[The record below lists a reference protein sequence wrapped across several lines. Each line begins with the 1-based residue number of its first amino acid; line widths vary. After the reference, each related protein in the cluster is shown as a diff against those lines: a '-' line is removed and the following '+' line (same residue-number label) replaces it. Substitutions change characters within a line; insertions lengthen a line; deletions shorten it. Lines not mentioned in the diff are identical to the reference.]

1 MEIDEIRIYSGC
13 LEQGLDFKSYIL
25 EIDKNLIIKNIYPT
39 KNRGAILE
47 VDSILQKITKLKDF
61 DIAITI
67 ISKKQEIPI
76 LMVEYS
82 TAVPTDD
89 HKMQRSDVY
98 FWASLFK
105 IPVLKISP
113 LYNDSFKN
121 HGGGNKITLLQEIN
135 LTIKQEAVVYFIDWK
150 INNSLQLITNKERLS
165 CIDYNKEL
173 YNILKNILE
182 KLKRYTDF
190 NMVYKNLLQE
200 QMKYFNI
207 KELKSLENNFVYSTR
222 FQKIQEKII
231 VKINRFGHAMDP
243 DRGILFFM
251 NQLFGLENVI
261 TKFVIKR
268 KNKIGSES
276 YNALFD
282 GLSENIKKQLDN
294 LISKNF
300 DEELVLEIFKIA
312 TGIKLNFKRVDSK
325 RYKILDSD
333 LIIFLKTYKS
343 MSYKSIFINSCK
355 LQLCDYNQNIICEI
369 SWNHEIIKNYLNGL
383 NTGIGTPINLY
394 PISLN
399 TAKEDIITYASIL
412 LLNKIGCK
420 ILAVSYPD
428 AQGDKP
434 ILVGHGR
441 NTNRIYIDIIAS
453 IERKNYKESKEFKIF
468 VFLQENKEK
477 YISLKEDERKLLGL
491 KNDNINCI
499 DVLLKKLDFKHDF
512 IKDDIYLGLG
522 SKYAKN
528 PMFLNVDYIFAFDV
542 ESNKI
547 NTVISWNIAV
557 INFDLC
563 NIFEPLINSENKLQG
578 KILLDLIYK
587 S

>member
-1 MEIDEIRIYSGC
+1 
-13 LEQGLDFKSYIL
+13 
-25 EIDKNLIIKNIYPT
+25 
-39 KNRGAILE
+39 
-47 VDSILQKITKLKDF
+47 
-61 DIAITI
+61 
-67 ISKKQEIPI
+67 
-76 LMVEYS
+76 
-82 TAVPTDD
+82 
-89 HKMQRSDVY
+89 
-98 FWASLFK
+98 
-105 IPVLKISP
+105 
-113 LYNDSFKN
+113 
-121 HGGGNKITLLQEIN
+121 
-135 LTIKQEAVVYFIDWK
+135 
-150 INNSLQLITNKERLS
+150 
-165 CIDYNKEL
+165 
-173 YNILKNILE
+173 
-182 KLKRYTDF
+182 
-190 NMVYKNLLQE
+190 
-200 QMKYFNI
+200 MKYFNI
-207 KELKSLENNFVYSTR
+207 MELKSLKNNFVYSPR
-222 FQKIQEKII
+222 FHKIQEQII

-268 KNKIGSES
+268 QNKIGRES

-282 GLSENIKKQLDN
+282 GLSENIKKQLNN
-294 LISKNF
+294 LISKKF
-300 DEELVLEIFKIA
+300 DEEIVLEIFKVA
-312 TGIKLNFKRVDSK
+312 TGIKLDFKRVDSK
-325 RYKILDSD
+325 LYKILDND

-369 SWNHEIIKNYLNGL
+369 SWNHEIIKNYLKSL
-383 NTGIGTPINLY
+383 NTGIVNPINLY

-399 TAKEDIITYASIL
+399 TAKEDIITYASVS

-434 ILVGHGR
+434 ILVGQGR

-453 IERKNYKESKEFKIF
+453 IGRKNYKESKRFKVF

-477 YISLKEDERKLLGL
+477 YISLKEDEIKLLGL
-491 KNDNINCI
+491 KNDNLNCI
-499 DVLLKKLDFKHDF
+499 DVLLKKLDFKHNF

-528 PMFLNVDYIFAFDV
+528 PMFLNVDYIFAFDI

-547 NTVISWNIAV
+547 NTVISWNIAI

-563 NIFEPLINSENKLQG
+563 DIFEPLINSENKLQG

>member
-1 MEIDEIRIYSGC
+1 MKIDEIRIYSGC
-13 LEQGLDFKSYIL
+13 LEQGLDFKNYFL
-25 EIDKNLIIKNIYPT
+25 EIDKNLLIKNIYPT
-39 KNRGAILE
+39 KNRGTILE
-47 VDSILQKITKLKDF
+47 SDSILQKITKLKDF

-67 ISKKQEIPI
+67 ISRKQEIPI

-82 TAVPTDD
+82 TASTTDD

-113 LYNDSFKN
+113 LYKDSFEN

-135 LTIKQEAVVYFIDWK
+135 LTLKQEAIVYFIDWK
-150 INNSLQLITNKERLS
+150 INNSLQLIANEKRLS
-165 CIDYNKEL
+165 CISYNKDL
-173 YNILKNILE
+173 HNILKNILE
-182 KLKRYTDF
+182 KLEKHTDF
-190 NMVYKNLLQE
+190 GMVYKNLLRE
-200 QMKYFNI
+200 QMKYFDI
-207 KELKSLENNFVYSTR
+207 SELKNLKNNFVNSTR

-261 TKFVIKR
+261 TKFVVKR
-268 KNKIGSES
+268 QNKIGRES

-282 GLSENIKKQLDN
+282 GLSENIKKQLNN
-294 LISKNF
+294 LISKTF
-300 DEELVLEIFKIA
+300 DEELVLEIFKVA
-312 TGIKLNFKRVDSK
+312 TGIKLDFNRIDSK
-325 RYKILDSD
+325 SYKVLDND
-333 LIIFLKTYKS
+333 LINFLKTYKS

-355 LQLCDYNQNIICEI
+355 LLLCDYNNNIICEI
-369 SWNHEIIKNYLNGL
+369 IWNHEIIKNYLKSL
-383 NTGIGTPINLY
+383 NTGISFPINLY

-453 IERKNYKESKEFKIF
+453 IERKNYKESKRFKIF

-491 KNDNINCI
+491 KNDHLNCI
-499 DVLLKKLDFKHDF
+499 DILLKKLDFKHNF
-512 IKDDIYLGLG
+512 LKDDIYLGLG
-522 SKYAKN
+522 SKYTKN
-528 PMFLNVDYIFAFDV
+528 SMFLNVDYIFAFDI

-547 NTVISWNIAV
+547 NTIISWNIAI

-563 NIFEPLINSENKLQG
+563 DIFEPLINSENKLQG

>member
-1 MEIDEIRIYSGC
+1 
-13 LEQGLDFKSYIL
+13 
-25 EIDKNLIIKNIYPT
+25 
-39 KNRGAILE
+39 
-47 VDSILQKITKLKDF
+47 
-61 DIAITI
+61 
-67 ISKKQEIPI
+67 
-76 LMVEYS
+76 
-82 TAVPTDD
+82 
-89 HKMQRSDVY
+89 
-98 FWASLFK
+98 
-105 IPVLKISP
+105 
-113 LYNDSFKN
+113 
-121 HGGGNKITLLQEIN
+121 
-135 LTIKQEAVVYFIDWK
+135 
-150 INNSLQLITNKERLS
+150 
-165 CIDYNKEL
+165 
-173 YNILKNILE
+173 
-182 KLKRYTDF
+182 
-190 NMVYKNLLQE
+190 
-200 QMKYFNI
+200 
-207 KELKSLENNFVYSTR
+207 
-222 FQKIQEKII
+222 
-231 VKINRFGHAMDP
+231 
-243 DRGILFFM
+243 M

-441 NTNRIYIDIIAS
+441 NTDRVIVTHARIVSAS
-453 IERKNYKESKEFKIF
+453 VVS
-468 VFLQENKEK
+468 Q
-477 YISLKEDERKLLGL
+477 D
-491 KNDNINCI
+491 
-499 DVLLKKLDFKHDF
+499 
-512 IKDDIYLGLG
+512 
-522 SKYAKN
+522 
-528 PMFLNVDYIFAFDV
+528 
-542 ESNKI
+542 
-547 NTVISWNIAV
+547 T
-557 INFDLC
+557 
-563 NIFEPLINSENKLQG
+563 
-578 KILLDLIYK
+578 
-587 S
+587 

>member
-1 MEIDEIRIYSGC
+1 MKIDEIRIYSGC

-39 KNRGAILE
+39 KNRDAISE
-47 VDSILQKITKLKDF
+47 SDSILQKITKLKDF

-67 ISKKQEIPI
+67 VSKEQEIPI

-113 LYNDSFKN
+113 LYKDSFKN

-135 LTIKQEAVVYFIDWK
+135 LTLKQEAVVYFIDWK
-150 INNSLQLITNKERLS
+150 IKDSLQLISNEKRLS
-165 CIDYNKEL
+165 RISYNNEL
-173 YNILKNILE
+173 HDVLKNILD
-182 KLKRYTDF
+182 KLKNYTDF
-190 NMVYKNLLQE
+190 KIVYKNLLQE

-207 KELKSLENNFVYSTR
+207 MELKSLKNNFVYSPR
-222 FQKIQEKII
+222 FHKIQEQII
-231 VKINRFGHAMDP
+231 VKINRFGHAMYP

-268 KNKIGSES
+268 QNKIGRES

-282 GLSENIKKQLDN
+282 GLSENIKKQLNN
-294 LISKNF
+294 LISKKF
-300 DEELVLEIFKIA
+300 DEEIVLEIFKVA
-312 TGIKLNFKRVDSK
+312 TGIKLDFKRVDSK
-325 RYKILDSD
+325 LYKILDND

-369 SWNHEIIKNYLNGL
+369 SWNHEIIKNYLKSL
-383 NTGIGTPINLY
+383 NTGIVNPINLY

-399 TAKEDIITYASIL
+399 TAKEDIITYASVS

-420 ILAVSYPD
+420 ILAVSY
-428 AQGDKP
+428 
-434 ILVGHGR
+434 LM
-441 NTNRIYIDIIAS
+441 
-453 IERKNYKESKEFKIF
+453 
-468 VFLQENKEK
+468 
-477 YISLKEDERKLLGL
+477 LKE
-491 KNDNINCI
+491 IN
-499 DVLLKKLDFKHDF
+499 L
-512 IKDDIYLGLG
+512 
-522 SKYAKN
+522 S
-528 PMFLNVDYIFAFDV
+528 
-542 ESNKI
+542 
-547 NTVISWNIAV
+547 
-557 INFDLC
+557 
-563 NIFEPLINSENKLQG
+563 
-578 KILLDLIYK
+578 
-587 S
+587 

>member
-1 MEIDEIRIYSGC
+1 MKIDEIRIYSGC
-13 LEQGLDFKSYIL
+13 LEQGLDFKNYFL
-25 EIDKNLIIKNIYPT
+25 EIDKNLLIKNIYPT

-47 VDSILQKITKLKDF
+47 SDSILQKITKLKDF

-67 ISKKQEIPI
+67 ISRKQEIPI

-82 TAVPTDD
+82 TAATTDD

-113 LYNDSFKN
+113 LCKDSSKN

-135 LTIKQEAVVYFIDWK
+135 LALKQEAVVYFIDWK
-150 INNSLQLITNKERLS
+150 INDSLQLITNEKRLS
-165 CIDYNKEL
+165 CISYNKDL
-173 YNILKNILE
+173 HNILKNILE
-182 KLKRYTDF
+182 KLEKHTDF
-190 NMVYKNLLQE
+190 CMVYKNLLQE
-200 QMKYFNI
+200 QMKYFDI
-207 KELKSLENNFVYSTR
+207 SELKNLENNFVNSPR

-261 TKFVIKR
+261 TKFVVKR
-268 KNKIGSES
+268 QNRIGRES

-282 GLSENIKKQLDN
+282 GLSENIKKQLNN
-294 LISKNF
+294 LISKTF
-300 DEELVLEIFKIA
+300 DEELVLEIFKVA
-312 TGIKLNFKRVDSK
+312 TGIKLDFNRIDSK
-325 RYKILDSD
+325 SYKVLDND
-333 LIIFLKTYKS
+333 LINFLQTYKS

-355 LQLCDYNQNIICEI
+355 LLLCDYNNNIICEI
-369 SWNHEIIKNYLNGL
+369 IWNHEIIKNYLKSL
-383 NTGIGTPINLY
+383 NTGISFPINLY

-453 IERKNYKESKEFKIF
+453 IERKNYKESKRFKIF

-477 YISLKEDERKLLGL
+477 YISLKEDERKLIGL
-491 KNDNINCI
+491 KNDHLNCI
-499 DVLLKKLDFKHDF
+499 DILLKKLDFKHNF
-512 IKDDIYLGLG
+512 LKDYIYLGLG

-528 PMFLNVDYIFAFDV
+528 PMFLNVDYIFAFDI

-547 NTVISWNIAV
+547 NTIISWNIAI

-563 NIFEPLINSENKLQG
+563 DIFEPLINSENKLQG